1 MNREFHSYSIN
12 KTGEK
17 AEINLFDAEQKL
29 IEVMVLN
36 IITSDKI
43 IELIKGEEAI
53 IIENGYLEN
62 FGLDDY
68 RKKYSI
74 SEKQNIR
81 INGIKISKSI
91 ISHPTKIDFSQA
103 EIRHFF
109 QINDCFVLQSTDFNK
124 TKVKAELFAIENS
137 LVQGDE
143 FSMESIDIETKEMSF
158 KNTIFRDSEKNFQ
171 NMQINAGFVNF
182 VNTHFGKGEALFTG
196 SKFSEGRKSFKVAEF
211 GKGRTD
217 FSNVFFNEGD
227 VSFEMTKFGSGTV
240 NFRSTIFG
248 NGKIEFLG
256 AQFGDGDINF
266 THTIFGDGTVSF
278 KNTNF
283 GNGKVAFK
291 LVEFGNG
298 IIDFHFSVFKKG
310 DLQFDRTNFGSD
322 SVDFR
327 AVDFGDGKVSFNKC
341 RFYHGDFIL
350 EASELKNNQ
359 LSISQCIFE
368 QTNLNIESVNFDNSS
383 FQISDSDLQTAK
395 ISFSKS
401 IINQL
406 IMKDIQIE
414 NYVDLRLAKC
424 DYLDLSDT
432 IIKGIL
438 NITPDNYTSNIKDI
452 NMGGMRLLGRIYLD
466 WERSRIKEI
475 ILNQSANFYLKAEQF
490 RILKQNYNAIGQY
503 DSEDAAY
510 VEFKRAEARAKLKD
524 EKNEAILWTKM
535 LAYTKYFSK
544 LLIFDKVGKYA
555 TDPIRVLFSMLIT
568 YLIFSFLYIALSYM
582 AIGDIHSS
590 LFTAEDPR
598 NLGIIAKAF
607 YHSAITFLTIG
618 YGDFY
623 PSGISRFI
631 SGVEGFIGLFL
642 MSYFTV
648 AFVRK
653 ILR

>member
-1 MNREFHSYSIN
+1 MNREFHSYSIT

-17 AEINLFDAEQKL
+17 AYINLLDADQKL
-29 IEVMVLN
+29 IEQLVLN
-36 IITSDKI
+36 NVSSDEIYEMINKDKPVI
-43 IELIKGEEAI
+43 V
-53 IIENGYLEN
+53 ENGYIEN
-62 FGLDDY
+62 FSIADY
-68 RKKYSI
+68 RKKYHL
-74 SEKQNIR
+74 SENQNLI
-81 INGIKISKSI
+81 INGLQISKSI
-91 ISHPTKIDFSQA
+91 ISHPQKIDFSHSEFKQY
-103 EIRHFF
+103 FK
-109 QINDCFVLQSTDFNK
+109 INDSFLLQNTDLSNIIVK
-124 TKVKAELFAIENS
+124 TEIFSIENS
-137 LVQGDE
+137 LVRADE
-143 FSMESIDIETKEMSF
+143 FSMESAHLETKEMSF
-158 KNTIFRDSEKNFQ
+158 KNTIFGDSEKNFQ

-182 VNTHFGKGEALFTG
+182 VNTHFGEGEVFFTG

-217 FSNVFFNEGD
+217 FSNVHFNNGD
-227 VSFEMTKFGSGTV
+227 VSFEMTKFGSGAV

-266 THTIFGDGTVSF
+266 THAIFGDGTVSF

-298 IIDFHFSVFKKG
+298 LIDFHFSIFKKG

-359 LSISQCIFE
+359 LIISQCIFE
-368 QTNLNIESVNFDNSS
+368 QTNLNIESINFENSS
-383 FQISDSDLQTAK
+383 FQISDSDLQSAK
-395 ISFSKS
+395 ISFARSS
-401 IINQL
+401 ISQL
-406 IMKDIQIE
+406 IMKDIQVE

-424 DYLDLSDT
+424 NYLDLSDT

-438 NITPDNYTSNIKDI
+438 NITPDNYTSNIKNI
-452 NMGGMRLLGRIYLD
+452 NMCGMRLLGRIYLD
-466 WERSRIKEI
+466 WEISGIKDI
-475 ILNQSANFYLKAEQF
+475 ILNQNANFYLKAEQF
-490 RILKQNYNAIGQY
+490 RILKQNYNSIGQY

-510 VEFKRAEARAKLKD
+510 VEFKRAEAKAKLMEEKKD
-524 EKNEAILWTKM
+524 APFWIKFTS
-535 LAYTKYFSK
+535 YTKYFSK
-544 LLIFDKVGKYA
+544 LLVFDKVGKFA
-555 TDPIRVLFSMLIT
+555 TDPIRVLFSMLVT
-568 YLIFSFLYIALSYM
+568 YVIFSFAYIALSYF
-582 AIGDIHSS
+582 ALGDIHSS
-590 LFTAEDPR
+590 LFTPEDPR
-598 NLGIIAKAF
+598 NLHILAKAF

-623 PSGISRFI
+623 PSGLSRFI
-631 SGVEGFIGLFL
+631 SGLEGFIGLFL